1 MSATPS
7 RKALAL
13 ARIAVRAGAVIM
25 GHYGRVAAA
34 EKADR
39 SPVTIADQEA
49 ETLILAALAT
59 DFAGVPVVAEE
70 AVAGGHVATVGKRF
84 FLVDPLDGTREFLSG
99 NGEFTVNIAEIV
111 DGMPVAGVVYAPAKA
126 RLFVGD
132 GEAFE
137 LAADFS
143 ARPLRVR
150 SAPPEGLVA
159 VGSRSHNDPETDAF
173 LKTFKVASFVA
184 AGSSLKFC
192 LLAAGEADLY
202 ARHGRT
208 MEWDTAAGH
217 AVLAAAGGRL
227 SDWEGSALRYGKPGF
242 DNPPFVARG
251 GGPY

>member
-7 RKALAL
+7 SRAQTL
-13 ARIAVRAGAVIM
+13 ARIAVRAGALIM
-25 GHYGRVAAA
+25 GHYGRVAAT
-34 EKADR
+34 EKSDR

-49 ETLILAALAT
+49 EALILSALG
-59 DFAGVPVVAEE
+59 DEFAGVPVVAEE
-70 AVAGGHVATVGKRF
+70 SVAAGHVATVGKRF

-111 DGMPVAGVVYAPAKA
+111 DGVPVAGVVYAPAKA

-132 GEAFE
+132 GDAFE
-137 LAADFS
+137 LAPDFS

-150 SAPPEGLVA
+150 PAPVDGLVA
-159 VGSRSHNDPETDAF
+159 VGSRSHNDAETDAF
-173 LKTFKVASFVA
+173 LKNFKVTRFVA

-217 AVLAAAGGRL
+217 AVLGAAGGSVTRW
-227 SDWEGSALRYGKPGF
+227 DGSALLYGKPGF
-242 DNPPFVARG
+242 DNPPFLARG
-251 GGPY
+251 A